1 VDATAPLLVGFLAG
15 LAIAVQV
22 GAVSLLLIDA
32 ALTAGPRAGAAGG
45 MGVATVDL
53 AYATVAV
60 AAGGVART
68 VVGAHEAELRALAAV
83 ALSAIAVRGLRSLA
97 REPSPSASAVAG
109 AGAGVNQRGHS
120 SAPAQYLRFLAI
132 TAVNPLTIVSFTS
145 VAASLSLGGF
155 SAHLAFVAGVGAAS
169 AGWHLVLTL
178 VAAHVGRR
186 ITPRIHRALSI
197 GGRLFVFGVALRLAL
212 AI

>member
-1 VDATAPLLVGFLAG
+1 VDATTPLLIGFLAG

-22 GAVSLLLIDA
+22 GAVSLLLIDT

-53 AYATVAV
+53 AYAAVAV
-60 AAGGVART
+60 AAGGAART
-68 VVGAHEAELRALAAV
+68 AVGAHETELRALAAV
-83 ALSAIAVRGLRSLA
+83 ALTAIAVRGLWSLA
-97 REPSPSASAVAG
+97 REPSSSASAVAG
-109 AGAGVNQRGHS
+109 AGPGAGQRGHR
-120 SAPAQYLRFLAI
+120 SARGQYLRFLAI

-145 VAASLSLGGF
+145 VAAALSLGGF
-155 SAHLAFVAGVGAAS
+155 SARVAFVVGAGAAS

-178 VAAHVGRR
+178 AAAHVGRR

-197 GGRLFVFGVALRLAL
+197 GGRLVVLGVALRLAL